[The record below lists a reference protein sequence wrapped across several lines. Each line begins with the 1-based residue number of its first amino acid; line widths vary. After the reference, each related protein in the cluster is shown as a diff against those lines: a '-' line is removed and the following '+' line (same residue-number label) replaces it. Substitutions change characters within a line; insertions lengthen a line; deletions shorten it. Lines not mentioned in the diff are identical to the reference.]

1 MQQKNNKPI
10 LAIETSSDVCG
21 AAIFYNTEK
30 YSEINL
36 KLKNVHSEKLMEI
49 IQQQLEINKIE
60 LMDLSS
66 IAVSAGPGSFT
77 GLRIGMSAAKG
88 LAFGAGLPIIS
99 VPTFEA
105 FALQVSGYMHTG
117 SEFIIVTKVNVD
129 EVYYARFLNKDETY
143 LMIDDLQVIP
153 KEQLK
158 FKITNNILVFG
169 NVINENYTVNNRII
183 SAPNASSIGKWAYLF
198 GKDLLNYNF
207 DFLEPNYLK
216 NFVVKTKGE

>member
-1 MQQKNNKPI
+1 MHQKNDKPI

-21 AAIFYNTEK
+21 AAIYYNTER

-49 IQQQLEINKIE
+49 IQQQLETNKIE
-60 LMDLSS
+60 LSDLSS
-66 IAVSAGPGSFT
+66 IAVSSGPGSFT

-105 FALQVSGYMHTG
+105 FALQISTYLHPG
-117 SEFIIVTKVNVD
+117 SEFILASRVNVD
-129 EVYYARFLNKDETY
+129 EVYYAKFLIEEVNY
-143 LMIDDLQVIP
+143 IMIEDLQVIP

-169 NVINENYTVNNRII
+169 NVIIDNYNTKNRII